1 MNSVSRRSFIRQSA
15 CAAVGTASI
24 ASTVWNLRAINNAAA
39 QALPYVSSST
49 DPNASET
56 RALVCLFLY
65 GGNDANNFIVPRDAT
80 NYAAYAAARGPLALA
95 QSSLLPITTARPDPQ
110 GRLFGLHPNVPELQ
124 ALFNANAD
132 PTLDHKLAIVA
143 NVGTLLYPTTK
154 SQYLAGSIPLPPQ
167 LFSHADQQIEW
178 QTSIPDQPARSG
190 WGGRLADLLTS
201 FNQANAISMS
211 ISLAGANTF
220 QIGNQV
226 FQYQVGTDGSIGLNG
241 TMGNDNSIRYQALQD
256 LLNLPHQNLFEAE
269 FAKITNR
276 AIANNAILAS
286 ALANVTINTVFPSR
300 STLASELLMIAKLIA
315 ARQTLGQRRQIF
327 FCSVGGYDTHADELN
342 SHTALL
348 AELSASM
355 SAFYKATVELGI
367 QDRVTLFTASDF
379 GRTYQSNGAG
389 SDHAWGSHA
398 LVLGGSVKGGDI
410 YGTFPNLTL
419 NGPDDIGEGRWVPTT
434 SVDEYSGTL
443 ARWYGGSGL
452 DLSSVLPN
460 LGRFQHPDL
469 GFMNPLAAPAPPPS

>member
-1 MNSVSRRSFIRQSA
+1 
-15 CAAVGTASI
+15 
-24 ASTVWNLRAINNAAA
+24 
-39 QALPYVSSST
+39 
-49 DPNASET
+49 
-56 RALVCLFLY
+56 
-65 GGNDANNFIVPRDAT
+65 
-80 NYAAYAAARGPLALA
+80 
-95 QSSLLPITTARPDPQ
+95 
-110 GRLFGLHPNVPELQ
+110 
-124 ALFNANAD
+124 
-132 PTLDHKLAIVA
+132 
-143 NVGTLLYPTTK
+143 
-154 SQYLAGSIPLPPQ
+154 
-167 LFSHADQQIEW
+167 
-178 QTSIPDQPARSG
+178 
-190 WGGRLADLLTS
+190 
-201 FNQANAISMS
+201 
-211 ISLAGANTF
+211 
-220 QIGNQV
+220 
-226 FQYQVGTDGSIGLNG
+226 LNG